1 MEEKKKKFK
10 KILNRIV
17 VMYLSKEFS
26 YRGQIFVWVIA
37 DFIKIVGLCFVWI
50 AASKATTDIS
60 QSYVISYYLLLL
72 LVSKLT
78 TDFTPEYGL
87 RNIVSGVFSNYLLK
101 PFSYLTEYIGIN
113 LASNALRFIIF
124 LPAFLLGLILASKF
138 DFLIF
143 GCNPYHI
150 FLALVAVVLGFLINF
165 LLGNI
170 LTLISFKIKE
180 TDGIRIFYYNIA
192 AFLSGEYVPL
202 IFLPFLLQFGLQL
215 LPFRYTLSFPVEIL
229 TGRLGAYDLRL
240 GFLVAVIWLILLWF
254 IYKLTFKLSI
264 KKYEAEG
271 I

>member
-1 MEEKKKKFK
+1 MKEKKEKFK
-10 KILNRIV
+10 KILNREV
-17 VMYLSKEFS
+17 SMYLSKEFS
-26 YRGQIFVWVIA
+26 YRGQILVWVIA
-37 DFIKIVGLCFVWI
+37 DFVKIVGLCFVWI
-50 AASKATTDIS
+50 AASKATNDIS

-101 PFSYLTEYIGIN
+101 PFSYLTEYLGIN
-113 LASNALRFIIF
+113 LASNALRFFIF
-124 LPAFLLGLILASKF
+124 LPAFLFGIILAWKF
-138 DFLIF
+138 DLLIF
-143 GCNPYHI
+143 GFYPYHV
-150 FLALVAVVLGFLINF
+150 FLALVAIVLGFLINF

-170 LTLISFKIKE
+170 LTLVSFKIKE
-180 TDGIRIFYYNIA
+180 TDGIRIFYYNVA
-192 AFLSGEYVPL
+192 AFLSGEYVPF

-240 GFLVAVIWLILLWF
+240 GFLIAGIWLVVLWF
-254 IYKLTFKLSI
+254 VYKLTFKLSI

>member
-1 MEEKKKKFK
+1 MKEKKEKFK
-10 KILNRIV
+10 KILNREIS
-17 VMYLSKEFS
+17 MYLSKEFS
-26 YRGQIFVWVIA
+26 YRGQILVWVIA
-37 DFIKIVGLCFVWI
+37 DFVKIVGLCFVWI
-50 AASKATTDIS
+50 AASKATNDIS

-101 PFSYLTEYIGIN
+101 PFSYLTEYLGIN
-113 LASNALRFIIF
+113 LASNALRFFIF
-124 LPAFLLGLILASKF
+124 LPAFLFGIILAWKF
-138 DFLIF
+138 DLLIF
-143 GCNPYHI
+143 GFYPYHV
-150 FLALVAVVLGFLINF
+150 FLALVAIVLGFLINF

-170 LTLISFKIKE
+170 LTLVSFKIKE
-180 TDGIRIFYYNIA
+180 TDGIRIFYYNVA
-192 AFLSGEYVPL
+192 AFLSGEYVPF

-240 GFLVAVIWLILLWF
+240 GFLIAGIWLVVLWF
-254 IYKLTFKLSI
+254 VYKLTFKLSI

>member
-1 MEEKKKKFK
+1 MKEKREKFK
-10 KILNRIV
+10 KILNREV
-17 VMYLSKEFS
+17 SMYLSKEFS
-26 YRGQIFVWVIA
+26 YRGQIFVWIIA

-50 AASKATTDIS
+50 AASRSTNDIS

-87 RNIVSGVFSNYLLK
+87 KNIASGVFSNYLLK
-101 PFSYLTEYIGIN
+101 PFSYLTEYLGIN
-113 LASNALRFIIF
+113 LASNVLRFLIF
-124 LPAFLLGLILASKF
+124 LPAFVFGVIIASKF
-138 DFLIF
+138 DLLIF

-150 FLALVAVVLGFLINF
+150 FLALVAIVLGFLINF

-192 AFLSGEYVPL
+192 AFLSGEYVPF
-202 IFLPFLLQFGLQL
+202 IFLPFVLQFGLQM

-229 TGRLGAYDLRL
+229 TGRLGSYDLKL
-240 GFLVAVIWLILLWF
+240 GFLIASIWLIVLWLA
-254 IYKLTFKLSI
+254 YKLIFKLSI

>member
-1 MEEKKKKFK
+1 MKDRKEKFK
-10 KILNRIV
+10 KILSREV
-17 VMYLSKEFS
+17 SMYLSKEFS
-26 YRGQIFVWVIA
+26 YRGQILVWIIA

-50 AASKATTDIS
+50 AASKASMDIS

-101 PFSYLTEYIGIN
+101 PFSYLTEYLGVN
-113 LASNALRFIIF
+113 LASNALRFLIF
-124 LPAFLLGLILASKF
+124 LPAFVFGAVLASKF
-138 DFLIF
+138 DLLTF
-143 GCNPYHI
+143 GFNPYHI
-150 FLALVAVVLGFLINF
+150 FLALVAIVLGFLINF

-170 LTLISFKIKE
+170 LTLVSFKVKE

-192 AFLSGEYVPL
+192 AFLSGEYVPI
-202 IFLPFLLQFGLQL
+202 IFLPFILQFGLQL

-229 TGRLGAYDLRL
+229 TGRLGAYDLQL
-240 GFLVAVIWLILLWF
+240 GFLIASVWLIALWF
-254 IYKLTFKLSI
+254 IYKLTFKSSI

>member
-1 MEEKKKKFK
+1 MKEKKEKFK
-10 KILNRIV
+10 KILNREV
-17 VMYLSKEFS
+17 SMYLSKEFS
-26 YRGQIFVWVIA
+26 YRGQILVWVIA
-37 DFIKIVGLCFVWI
+37 DFIKIVGLSFVWI
-50 AASKATTDIS
+50 AASKATNDIS

-101 PFSYLTEYIGIN
+101 PFSYLTEYLGIN
-113 LASNALRFIIF
+113 LASNALRFFIF
-124 LPAFLLGLILASKF
+124 LPAFLFGIILAWKF
-138 DFLIF
+138 DLLIF
-143 GCNPYHI
+143 GFYPYHV
-150 FLALVAVVLGFLINF
+150 FLALVAIVLGFLINF

-170 LTLISFKIKE
+170 LTLVSFKIKE
-180 TDGIRIFYYNIA
+180 TDGIRIFYYNVA
-192 AFLSGEYVPL
+192 AFLSGEYVPF

-240 GFLVAVIWLILLWF
+240 GFLIAGIWLVVLWF
-254 IYKLTFKLSI
+254 VYKLTFKLSI